1 MHPIA
6 YTTNIALKIMEQI
19 INNPAY
25 THITEKILLN
35 LSFQDLLSCQ
45 LLNKNCNQIM
55 EKPLFWLKKWISRG
69 LLSTTSQKDWSKA
82 MQLTKNNTDLKENI
96 VSYLK
101 RILKKPFFMDIPCYI
116 DEEIFEFFNSLSLE
130 TNMNAICKE
139 ILQLAK
145 WKCAKKVQM
154 ISVSIMKKL
163 NGTKMLL
170 PSNRLFGISKQ
181 IDQAAETGD
190 VEILKVLAVL
200 IDNPNTSFPTKPINI
215 AAEKGHVEVIK
226 FLSPLSINPNSPRA
240 GLTETPIYNAARGGH
255 AEVIKILAPFTA
267 NPNMPNK
274 CGTTPIH
281 VAALYGHLEVI
292 KVMTP
297 LVENLNVETY
307 HTNETPIYLAAEY
320 GHLEV
325 VKYLA
330 PLVSDPNRPNKYG
343 KSPIAV
349 AERHGY
355 TQIVQILQYFSAL

>member
-1 MHPIA
+1 M
-6 YTTNIALKIMEQI
+6 
-19 INNPAY
+19 
-25 THITEKILLN
+25 
-35 LSFQDLLSCQ
+35 
-45 LLNKNCNQIM
+45 
-55 EKPLFWLKKWISRG
+55 
-69 LLSTTSQKDWSKA
+69 
-82 MQLTKNNTDLKENI
+82 
-96 VSYLK
+96 
-101 RILKKPFFMDIPCYI
+101 
-116 DEEIFEFFNSLSLE
+116 
-130 TNMNAICKE
+130 
-139 ILQLAK
+139 
-145 WKCAKKVQM
+145 
-154 ISVSIMKKL
+154 
-163 NGTKMLL
+163 
-170 PSNRLFGISKQ
+170 
-181 IDQAAETGD
+181 
-190 VEILKVLAVL
+190 
-200 IDNPNTSFPTKPINI
+200 
-215 AAEKGHVEVIK
+215 IK